1 MDSENTMIR
10 QIREDDDKGL
20 ADIIRKNLEKFHLNI
35 PGTVYFDPELNH
47 LSRYYTG
54 NPGKRAYFVVEDGQG
69 KVLGGIGIDCF
80 PGFENCAEIQKLYL
94 SEEAKGR
101 GLGKKLLKKAEEYAA
116 GAGYKNLYLE
126 THTNLEIAIHLYEK
140 AGFHEIEKPQVVQ
153 HNTMDLFMLKEL
165 L

>member
-1 MDSENTMIR
+1 MDLENTMIR
-10 QIREDDDKGL
+10 QIREDDDKAL
-20 ADIIRKNLEKFHLNI
+20 AEIIRKNLEKFHLDI

-54 NPGKRAYFVVEDGQG
+54 DPGKRAYFVVEDGQG
-69 KVLGGIGIDCF
+69 QVLGGIGIDCF

-101 GLGKKLLKKAEEYAA
+101 GLGKKLLKTAEKYAV
-116 GAGYKNLYLE
+116 GAGYQNLYLE

-153 HNTMDLFMLKEL
+153 HNTMDLFMLKAL